1 MSIGKL
7 NKCSLLAASM
17 VVASSLLGA
26 CSANVEIGKKV
37 EIPKD
42 KLGAM
47 VKEQLEAKFKAKAD
61 SLVCDGG
68 LRGEVGATQRCLLTA
83 GDTKL
88 GVTVTA
94 TAVDGDNVKYDVKV
108 DDEPMS

>member
-1 MSIGKL
+1 MLVVKL
-7 NKCSLLAASM
+7 DKRSLLAASM
-17 VVASSLLGA
+17 AVAAGILGA
-26 CSANVEIGKKV
+26 CSANVEVGTKA

-42 KLGAM
+42 KLGTM
-47 VKEQLEAKFKAKAD
+47 VKEQLESKFNAKAD

-83 GDTKL
+83 GSTKV

-108 DDEPMS
+108 DDKPMS